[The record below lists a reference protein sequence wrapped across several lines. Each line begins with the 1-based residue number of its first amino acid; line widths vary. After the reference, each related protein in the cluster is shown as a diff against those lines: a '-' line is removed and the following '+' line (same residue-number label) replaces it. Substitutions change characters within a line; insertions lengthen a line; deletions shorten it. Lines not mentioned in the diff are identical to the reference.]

1 MLCLVLLQRR
11 QLGNSTTGIII
22 PRLSGFNS
30 KTSDLCSFI
39 CRQFDLHWMM
49 MYAQKPQLDLNHK
62 NSQASELT
70 FLSLTRLT
78 ATEIIN

>member
-1 MLCLVLLQRR
+1 MLRLVVAEEAV
-11 QLGNSTTGIII
+11 GNSTTGIII

-30 KTSDLCSFI
+30 KTSDFCSFI

-49 MYAQKPQLDLNHK
+49 MYAQKHQLDLNHK